1 MSTSLFSRAI
11 HPAKQLV
18 VLFIF
23 FLLYVLVVYVSLATE
38 VAEPNPTMYWEAA
51 FTTLMIYII
60 FNSALSFSYPSKT
73 KYFMFSIFCFV
84 FLMVITGLLAAYF
97 SGQHIDIGG
106 AGSFRWMFMMLTF
119 SYLVLLTI
127 VNSMF
132 KILEFVKKQDSRLR
146 GEEE

>member
-1 MSTSLFSRAI
+1 MSTSLFTRAI
-11 HPAKQLV
+11 HPAKQFV
-18 VLFIF
+18 VFFGFFI
-23 FLLYVLVVYVSLATE
+23 LYVLVVYVLQKTE
-38 VAEPNPTMYWEAA
+38 AIDPNPTMYWEGS

-60 FNSALSFSYPSKT
+60 FSSALSFSYPSKT
-73 KYFMFSIFCFV
+73 KYFMSAIICFV
-84 FLMVITGLLAAYF
+84 VLMVTTGFLALYF
-97 SGQHIDIGG
+97 SGQHIDVGG

-132 KILEFVKKQDSRLR
+132 KILEFVKKQDARLR